1 MFRKQQEPKSSDMQF
16 DSIDGD
22 RRMSKKA
29 EDVKAWQ
36 NLQK

>member
-1 MFRKQQEPKSSDMQF
+1 MFRKQQEPKSSDLQF
-16 DSIDGD
+16 DEGG
-22 RRMSKKA
+22 RKMSKKA